1 MPSGKAQVNDTE
13 MRACILSQ
21 GGLQESGGRPLLL
34 GSAGRIGEGGLMQA
48 LAAGCVVGK
57 KEV

>member
-1 MPSGKAQVNDTE
+1 MPSGKAQVTDTE
-13 MRACILSQ
+13 MRVCIVSQ

-34 GSAGRIGEGGLMQA
+34 GSAGRIGEWGRVQA
-48 LAAGCVVGK
+48 FAAGCVVGK